1 MMNNIL
7 TKLLELEQTRDDL
20 EKTQKSLREQMLTLD
35 KDEYLEKD
43 LIYYKNKDELKQ
55 VNKDIEILNEAL
67 EILGK

>member
-7 TKLLELEQTRDDL
+7 SKLLELEQTRDDL